1 MVVHAG
7 YTFKFILTNN
17 YSLAGFV
24 LHYSYTN
31 SPITYLMASESDST
45 PGNFIRSMI
54 EKQAATE
61 VATRFPP
68 EPNGYL
74 HLGHAKSICLN
85 FGIAKDFN
93 GWTNLRFDDTNPDKE
108 SEEFM
113 VAIKR
118 DVEWL
123 GFEWKSLCYASD
135 YFDDLYNCAV
145 ALIKSGDAYVDSLD
159 AEQIRE
165 YRGTLKAPG
174 KESPYRNRSADESLE
189 LLEAMKTGKH
199 NEGDHVVRLKID
211 MASGNMN
218 MRDPVIYRIKKTHHY
233 RTGDKWNI
241 YPLYDYTHCL
251 SDAIEGITHSLCTLE
266 FEDHRPLY
274 EWVIEKVK
282 ASAAQ
287 VQLGNPVQT
296 EFGPLNLEYTV
307 LSKRK
312 LIELVEK
319 GLVNGW
325 DDPRMPTIAGL
336 RRRGF
341 TPDSVREFC
350 RRIGVTKSDAVIE
363 MGVLETVIREQL
375 NESAERR
382 MAVLEPLKVVITSIA
397 EDHNEI
403 LELANHPNKPELGS
417 RQLPFTREVYIEQS
431 DFEEIPPPKFKRL
444 VPGGEVRLR
453 SSYVIRCDE
462 VIKEDTGK
470 VIELRCTHD
479 PATLGKKPEG
489 RKVKGVIH
497 WVPAAQSVNSEV
509 RVYDRLFN
517 QSNPLAEEDYLD
529 AINPDSL
536 VVMKQARLEP
546 ALANTPVGARF
557 QFERQGYF
565 VVDNDSSPERPVCN
579 RITGLRDTWS

>member
-1 MVVHAG
+1 
-7 YTFKFILTNN
+7 
-17 YSLAGFV
+17 
-24 LHYSYTN
+24 
-31 SPITYLMASESDST
+31 MASESDPAPS
-45 PGNFIRSMI
+45 NFILSMI
-54 EKQAATE
+54 EKQAATS

-85 FGIAKDFN
+85 FGIAENFN

-108 SEEFM
+108 SEEYM
-113 VAIKR
+113 SAIKR

-123 GFEWKSLCYASD
+123 GFSWKTLCYASD
-135 YFDDLYNCAV
+135 YFDDLYDCAV
-145 ALIKSGDAYVDSLD
+145 ALVKDGYAYVDSLS
-159 AEQIRE
+159 AEEIRE
-165 YRGTLKAPG
+165 YRGTLKEPG
-174 KESPYRNRSADESLE
+174 KESPFRNRSAEQSLA
-189 LLEAMKTGKH
+189 LLEEMKDGKH
-199 NEGDHVVRLKID
+199 DEGEHVLRLKID
-211 MASGNMN
+211 MASSNMN
-218 MRDPVIYRIKKTHHY
+218 MRDPAIYRIKKTHHY

-282 ASAAQ
+282 ASATG
-287 VQLGNPVQT
+287 VELGHPVQT

-319 GLVNGW
+319 GCVSGW
-325 DDPRMPTIAGL
+325 DDPRMPTISGL

-341 TPDSVREFC
+341 TPDSIREFC
-350 RRIGVTKSDAVIE
+350 RRIGVTKSSAVIE
-363 MGVLETVIREQL
+363 MSALETVIREEL

-382 MAVLEPLKVVITSIA
+382 MAVLEPLKVIITSVP

-403 LELANHPNKPELGS
+403 LELQNHPNKPELGS
-417 RQLPFTREVYIEQS
+417 RQLPFTRELYIEGS
-431 DFEEIPPPKFKRL
+431 DFEVEPPPKFKRL

-462 VIKEDTGK
+462 VIKDASGRIT
-470 VIELRCTHD
+470 ELHCTHD
-479 PATLGKKPEG
+479 PETLGKKPEG

-497 WVPAAQSVNSEV
+497 WVPAAQSVEAEV
-509 RVYDRLFN
+509 RVYERLFN
-517 QSNPLAEEDYLD
+517 RPAPLAEEDYMD
-529 AINPDSL
+529 AINPESL
-536 VVMKQARLEP
+536 VIMANARLEASVAAAP
-546 ALANTPVGARF
+546 IGSRF

-565 VVDNDSSPERPVCN
+565 SIDDDSTPKRPVCN
-579 RITGLRDTWS
+579 RIVGLRDTWS

>member
-1 MVVHAG
+1 
-7 YTFKFILTNN
+7 
-17 YSLAGFV
+17 
-24 LHYSYTN
+24 
-31 SPITYLMASESDST
+31 MASESDPAPS
-45 PGNFIRSMI
+45 NFIRSMI
-54 EKQAATE
+54 EKQAAST

-85 FGIAKDFN
+85 FGIAQDFN

-113 VAIKR
+113 TAIKR

-123 GFEWKSLCYASD
+123 GFQWKSLCYASD
-135 YFDDLYNCAV
+135 YFDDLYSCAV
-145 ALIKSGDAYVDSLD
+145 ALIKSGDAYVDSLS
-159 AEQIRE
+159 AEEIRE
-165 YRGTLKAPG
+165 YRGSLKEPG
-174 KESPYRNRSADESLE
+174 KESPYRNRSAEQSLE
-189 LLEAMKTGKH
+189 LLEEMKSGKH
-199 NEGDHVVRLKID
+199 NEGDHIVRLKID
-211 MASGNMN
+211 MASSNMN
-218 MRDPVIYRIKKTHHY
+218 MRDPAIYRIKKTHHY
-233 RTGDKWNI
+233 RTGDKWSI

-282 ASAAQ
+282 ASSVA
-287 VQLGNPVQT
+287 VELGSPVQT

-312 LIELVEK
+312 LIELVQK
-319 GLVNGW
+319 GLVSGW
-325 DDPRMPTIAGL
+325 DDPRMPTISGL

-341 TPDSVREFC
+341 TPDSIREFC
-350 RRIGVTKSDAVIE
+350 RRIGVTKSSAVIE
-363 MGVLETVIREQL
+363 ISVLETVIREEL

-382 MAVLEPLKVVITSIA
+382 MAVLEPLKVVITSLA
-397 EDHNEI
+397 DDHNEI
-403 LELANHPNKPELGS
+403 LQFANHPNKPELGS

-431 DFEEIPPPKFKRL
+431 DFEEDPPPKFKRL

-462 VIKEDTGK
+462 VIKDENGK
-470 VIELRCTHD
+470 ITELHCTHD
-479 PATLGKKPEG
+479 PDTLGKKPEG

-497 WVPAAQSVNSEV
+497 WVPAGHSVKSEV

-517 QSNPLAEEDYLD
+517 QPNPLAEDNYLD
-529 AINPDSL
+529 AINSDSL
-536 VVMKQARLEP
+536 VVMEDAQLEP
-546 ALANTPVGARF
+546 ALASSAVGSSY

-565 VVDNDSSPERPVCN
+565 AVDEDSTAERPVCN
-579 RITGLRDTWS
+579 RIVSLRDTWS

>member
-1 MVVHAG
+1 
-7 YTFKFILTNN
+7 
-17 YSLAGFV
+17 
-24 LHYSYTN
+24 
-31 SPITYLMASESDST
+31 MASESDPAPS
-45 PGNFIRSMI
+45 NFIRSMI
-54 EKQAATE
+54 EKQTPVN

-85 FGIAKDFN
+85 FGIARDFD

-113 VAIKR
+113 NAIKR

-123 GFEWKSLCYASD
+123 GFKWKSLCYASD
-135 YFDDLYNCAV
+135 YFDDLYSCAV
-145 ALIKSGDAYVDSLD
+145 ALIKNGDAYVDSLS
-159 AEQIRE
+159 AEEIRE
-165 YRGTLKAPG
+165 YRGTLKEPG
-174 KESPYRNRSADESLE
+174 QESPYRNRSAEQSLE
-189 LLEAMKTGKH
+189 LLEEMKAGKH
-199 NEGDHVVRLKID
+199 NEGDHIVRLKID
-211 MASGNMN
+211 MASSNMN
-218 MRDPVIYRIKKTHHY
+218 MRDPAIYRIKKTHHY
-233 RTGDKWNI
+233 RTGDKWSI

-282 ASAAQ
+282 SSAVA
-287 VQLGNPVQT
+287 VELGSPVQT

-312 LIELVEK
+312 LIELVQKE
-319 GLVNGW
+319 VVTGW
-325 DDPRMPTIAGL
+325 DDPRMPTISGL

-341 TPDSVREFC
+341 TPDSIREFC
-350 RRIGVTKSDAVIE
+350 RRIGVTKSSAVIE
-363 MGVLETVIREQL
+363 MGVLETVIREEL

-382 MAVLEPLKVVITSIA
+382 MAVLEPLKVVITSVA

-403 LELANHPNKPELGS
+403 LTLANHPNKPELGS
-417 RQLPFTREVYIEQS
+417 RQLAFTREVYIEQS
-431 DFEEIPPPKFKRL
+431 DFEEVPPPKFKRL

-462 VIKEDTGK
+462 IIKDENGRVTE
-470 VIELRCTHD
+470 IHCTHD
-479 PATLGKKPEG
+479 PDTLGKKPEG

-497 WVPAAQSVNSEV
+497 WVPAKQSVPSLI
-509 RVYDRLFN
+509 RIYDRLFN
-517 QSNPLAEEDYLD
+517 KPDPLAEENYLD
-529 AINPDSL
+529 AINPESL
-536 VVMKQARLEP
+536 VVMEHAQLEP
-546 ALANTPVGARF
+546 ALATAPVGTRY

-565 VVDNDSSPERPVCN
+565 AIDADSTPSHPVCN
-579 RITGLRDTWS
+579 RIVGLRDTWS